1 MEASKEDCEVVN
13 KNNSVSIKVT
23 NRHAFDCCNCS
34 AFLTNIP
41 VFQCDN
47 GHIVCST
54 CCNKLGNKCHKC
66 STHVT
71 LKRCKAIEN
80 ILRYVEIPCPNEKHG
95 CKETISCIGKSKH
108 EEECIYVPC
117 YCPISGCDFVASSEV
132 LSNHF
137 SHKHSKPKFSYDHPF
152 CVSLKYHDEAI
163 VFQAAIDGKL
173 FILNHSSMLMGKAVL
188 VNISCIGPNLSDDEY
203 IYDIMARSKKCSLK
217 LQSCTKNVQ
226 RIALATIS
234 SEFLMIPFGYF
245 GSLEPLRLEIC
256 IHSMMQIYIRDLT
269 GTRTPLRVNSS
280 DTIVNVKLK
289 ILDKKRVPVHQQSL
303 IFNHMQLDD
312 RMTIADCN
320 IKEKSTIHLQLRLTG
335 N

>member
-1 MEASKEDCEVVN
+1 
-13 KNNSVSIKVT
+13 
-23 NRHAFDCCNCS
+23 
-34 AFLTNIP
+34 
-41 VFQCDN
+41 
-47 GHIVCST
+47 
-54 CCNKLGNKCHKC
+54 
-66 STHVT
+66 
-71 LKRCKAIEN
+71 
-80 ILRYVEIPCPNEKHG
+80 
-95 CKETISCIGKSKH
+95 
-108 EEECIYVPC
+108 VPC

-256 IHSMMQIYIRDLT
+256 IHGMV
-269 GTRTPLRVNSS
+269 PLFLFITLVLIPLIVLLFSS
-280 DTIVNVKLK
+280 T
-289 ILDKKRVPVHQQSL
+289 
-303 IFNHMQLDD
+303 F
-312 RMTIADCN
+312 
-320 IKEKSTIHLQLRLTG
+320 
-335 N
+335 